1 MSFYLKQG
9 TCKASFELDTIIS
22 IPHEALNIILILFF
36 VSIFGIEIDKK
47 KNATI
52 EIMSTPLL
60 S

>member
-1 MSFYLKQG
+1 MSFYSKQG

-22 IPHEALNIILILFF
+22 IPHEALNITLILFF

-47 KNATI
+47 NATI